1 MRRALV
7 CYIFGREPILVK
19 LLFVCTGNICRSP
32 TAEGIFRHRLKQHG
46 LEAQILVDS
55 AGMHGFHHGEPPD
68 RRSIATARQF
78 GVDISDLRAR
88 QVRPID
94 LDLFDIIAVMERSH
108 HRQLLKLRS
117 APPKGE
123 IRLLLGA
130 EEVPDPYY
138 DDSHFVPVYR
148 VIEQGVDALFDEVRQ
163 RVNGSSGS

>member
-1 MRRALV
+1 M
-7 CYIFGREPILVK
+7 VK

-32 TAEGIFRHRLKQHG
+32 TAEGIFRHRLRQYG
-46 LEAQILVDS
+46 LEEKILVDS

-78 GVDISDLRAR
+78 GVDIADLRAR

-94 LDLFDIIAVMERSH
+94 LDLFDIIAVMEHSH
-108 HRQLLKLRS
+108 HRQLLGLRK
-117 APPKGE
+117 APPKGQV
-123 IRLLLGA
+123 RLLLDA

-148 VIEQGVDALFDEVRQ
+148 IIERGVDTLFDEVRKTISD
-163 RVNGSSGS
+163 SSGS

>member
-1 MRRALV
+1 M
-7 CYIFGREPILVK
+7 VK

-32 TAEGIFRHRLKQHG
+32 TAEGIFRQRLRECG
-46 LEAQILVDS
+46 LEERILVDS

-78 GVDISDLRAR
+78 GIDIADLRAR

-94 LDLFDIIAVMERSH
+94 LDLFDIIAVMEQSH
-108 HRQLLKLRS
+108 RRQLLKLRS

-123 IRLLLGA
+123 VRLLLGNA
-130 EEVPDPYY
+130 EVPDPYY

-148 VIEQGVDALFDEVRQ
+148 IIEQGVDALFAEVRNKL
-163 RVNGSSGS
+163 NGSSGS